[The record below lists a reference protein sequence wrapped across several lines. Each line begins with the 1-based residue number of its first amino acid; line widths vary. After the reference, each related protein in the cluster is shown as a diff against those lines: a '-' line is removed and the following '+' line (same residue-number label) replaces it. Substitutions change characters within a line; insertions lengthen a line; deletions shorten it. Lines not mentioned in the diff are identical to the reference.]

1 MEAARLVSPG
11 LSITSA
17 IFDWSKPSRAFS
29 DSRGVDINPPV
40 HSRNDRDIATIFN
53 PPLTG
58 FGILIFLAFLQY
70 QER

>member
-1 MEAARLVSPG
+1 MEAARLVRPG

-40 HSRNDRDIATIFN
+40 HSRNDRDIAAIFN

-58 FGILIFLAFLQY
+58 SGILIFLAFPQY